1 MLFWKEVVVETML
14 KLAVKLESL
23 EITGI
28 DIFWGSTDLEVAEQ
42 CFDLSQVP
50 TYLRL
55 AELSLKCVVVGDV
68 TINEKGIIIPST
80 VENFIVRHAKT
91 LKKLKLHCCAIKVT
105 KGRARPFCYWA
116 DIFNRLAKAL
126 DELAELEVVFGTIN
140 DMPRYVYVGG
150 GDEEHGCFYGRFEGL
165 EGTGG
170 LDTRGAGKGHVITC
184 RRVKNAS
191 IESNKC

>member
-14 KLAVKLESL
+14 KLAVKLELL

-28 DIFWGSTDLEVAEQ
+28 DIFWGSTDLEVEEQ

-55 AELSLKCVVVGDV
+55 AELSLKCVVFGDV
-68 TINEKGIIIPST
+68 TINEKGIVIPST

-91 LKKLKLHCCAIKVT
+91 LKKLKLYCCAIKVT

-126 DELAELEVVFGTIN
+126 NELAELEVVFGTIN

-150 GDEEHGCFYGRFEGL
+150 GDEEHGGFYGS
-165 EGTGG
+165 
-170 LDTRGAGKGHVITC
+170 KG
-184 RRVKNAS
+184 
-191 IESNKC
+191 